1 MRILGVD
8 IGGSSTK
15 MAEVEDGRILSMA
28 GAPSSIPLDDLF
40 DRDGQCVKC
49 PDMDLR
55 RVDRIV
61 LTGAGSTSVK
71 GSLRCLPTMSTDE
84 FEANAWGARCIS
96 GLDRFV
102 VVSIGTGT
110 SFVKVDGP
118 RYAHLGGLAIG
129 GGTFSGLSNVIFG
142 HSDMSVVAEMSGHGD
157 ADNVDLLIRD
167 ISETDLPGLPLDIT
181 ASNFGKAGQNAA
193 REDVAAGM
201 VKMIL
206 QTIGSAAN
214 FVAQG
219 TGLKDF
225 VMIGNMV
232 TLPQSR
238 NIFDRLGD
246 FYGLNFIVPEHPEY
260 VTAFGAAISCMSFM
274 SSRAQSRDLF

>member
-15 MAEVEDGRILSMA
+15 MAEVEDGRILFMA

-84 FEANAWGARCIS
+84 FEANACGARFLA
-96 GLDRFV
+96 GLDSCV

-129 GGTFSGLSNVIFG
+129 GGTFSGLSNSPTQQLQWF
-142 HSDMSVVAEMSGHGD
+142 SS
-157 ADNVDLLIRD
+157 
-167 ISETDLPGLPLDIT
+167 
-181 ASNFGKAGQNAA
+181 SNLSFKSTVSSNDSILALFFFF
-193 REDVAAGM
+193 EDTTV
-201 VKMIL
+201 
-206 QTIGSAAN
+206 
-214 FVAQG
+214 
-219 TGLKDF
+219 
-225 VMIGNMV
+225 
-232 TLPQSR
+232 
-238 NIFDRLGD
+238 
-246 FYGLNFIVPEHPEY
+246 
-260 VTAFGAAISCMSFM
+260 
-274 SSRAQSRDLF
+274 